1 MPEEQA
7 SYDTGSPRTKEYS
20 VLELIK
26 CAEREV
32 AKRKQVYPKLVADK
46 RMSKA
51 TAAAE
56 IGRMEAI
63 VERLK
68 VMARAEG
75 WSV

>member
-1 MPEEQA
+1 
-7 SYDTGSPRTKEYS
+7 
-20 VLELIK
+20 
-26 CAEREV
+26 V